1 MPFNSNDF
9 EYSFFGQIQEEK
21 NTQITKS
28 SKHTQGSLD
37 EKKKQHQWEYKKVF
51 RGRKTY
57 ENGLT
62 KEIHFKLYYRRKNKQ
77 R

>member
-1 MPFNSNDF
+1 MNTV
-9 EYSFFGQIQEEK
+9 FFGQK
-21 NTQITKS
+21 KTHVTNYQIKQTY
-28 SKHTQGSLD
+28 TIGSID
-37 EKKKQHQWEYKKVF
+37 EKTKQHQLEYKKVF

-62 KEIHFKLYYRRKNKQ
+62 KESHFKLYYRRKNKQ